1 MWKGIL
7 IIKLKT
13 NQATKL
19 WKKNEVMNQTS
30 YLKKTVLIHL
40 VLVLLK
46 ELSPGSKLNIA
57 EIHKVEGLKK

>member
-1 MWKGIL
+1 M
-7 IIKLKT
+7 KLKT
-13 NQATKL
+13 NQAIKL

-30 YLKKTVLIHL
+30 YLKKVLIHL
-40 VLVLLK
+40 GLVLLK

>member
-1 MWKGIL
+1 ML

-30 YLKKTVLIHL
+30 YLKRTVLIHL

-46 ELSPGSKLNIA
+46 ELSPGSKLSIA